1 MHDSELGH
9 SQALHLFDI
18 SLLADD
24 SEHKSKCILPNTLST
39 PLIRN
44 VLFDIQVAHFIAE
57 NLLLN
62 PFLFSH
68 WQLSLV
74 CLKRLDLLF
83 TMVSLHLS
91 LTGLD

>member
-9 SQALHLFDI
+9 SQALHFFDV
-18 SLLADD
+18 SLLTDD
-24 SEHKSKCILPNTLST
+24 SEHKSKFILQITLST
-39 PLIRN
+39 PLIHDL
-44 VLFDIQVAHFIAE
+44 LFDTQVAHFMAE

-83 TMVSLHLS
+83 TMVLLHL
-91 LTGLD
+91 